1 MSDNKVSVIIPLYN
15 AGKYL
20 RRCLDSIAGQ
30 TFTDWECVIVDDCST
45 DDSYAI
51 AEEYARRDDRFRLYA
66 NETNMGCGMTR
77 RRAIELGRGE
87 WFAFVDA
94 DDYVDADFIAAM
106 LDACRRTRSE
116 VAICGTYNRDDAY
129 NYLSQDLAEKEYVV
143 AKEELYRQ
151 YMLSSWILQYNGN
164 KFYHRRVIDAVEY
177 SPLRFCEDS
186 MTTYKW
192 LWEANHAV
200 VIPKSMYHYVHH
212 DDSNSRHG
220 NTPLRKAVDTCV
232 CIYDHYRFCKAHGFD
247 YMYERLRAFIAPFL
261 NQAVR
266 ELDTDSDDWRLV
278 EKIRDSIYR

>member
-1 MSDNKVSVIIPLYN
+1 MSDKVSIIIPLYN
-15 AGKYL
+15 AGRYL

-45 DDSYAI
+45 DGSRAV
-51 AEEYARRDDRFRLYA
+51 AEEYAGRDGRFRLYA
-66 NETNMGCGMTR
+66 NDVNQGCGLAR
-77 RRAIELGRGE
+77 RRAIGLGQGG

-94 DDYVDADFIAAM
+94 DDYIDAGFIAAM
-106 LDACRRTRSE
+106 LDACRRTGSE
-116 VAICGTYNRDDAY
+116 VAICGTVNRDADY
-129 NYLSQDLAEKEYVV
+129 NYLNQDLAEKEYIV
-143 AKEELYRQ
+143 AGEELYRQ

-164 KFYHRRVIDAVEY
+164 KFYRRRVIDAVEY

-192 LWEANHAV
+192 LWEANQAV
-200 VIPKSMYHYVHH
+200 VIPKSMYHYIHH

-232 CIYDHYRFCKAHGFD
+232 CIYDHYCFCKAHGFD
-247 YMYERLRAFIAPFL
+247 WMYERLRTFITPFL

-266 ELDTDSDDWRLV
+266 GLDTNDCDWPMIEEMR
-278 EKIRDSIYR
+278 EGIYR